1 MICSSITKKKINICP
16 VDFDRKI
23 AIKTS
28 QKTANNSPN
37 GETTI
42 TFTTVVEVWA
52 MVKTT
57 SGAEFF
63 DGVNIVN
70 NNNTDFYIRYNSAID
85 YTKQLFV
92 DYDGNLYL
100 INSIENID
108 KQDRIIKLRSTE
120 KGSNTIQ
127 ANYR

>member
-1 MICSSITKKKINICP
+1 MICQTISKKKTNIYTS
-16 VDFDRKI
+16 DFDKKI

-28 QKTANNSPN
+28 QKTADNSPN

-42 TFTTVVEVWA
+42 TFSTIVEVWA
-52 MVKTT
+52 MIKTK
-57 SGAEFF
+57 SGVDFF
-63 DGVNIVN
+63 DGVNIVK

-92 DYDGNLYL
+92 DYNSNLYL

-108 KQDRIIKLRSTE
+108 KQDKIIRLRSTE

>member
-1 MICSSITKKKINICP
+1 
-16 VDFDRKI
+16 
-23 AIKTS
+23 
-28 QKTANNSPN
+28 
-37 GETTI
+37 
-42 TFTTVVEVWA
+42 

-92 DYDGNLYL
+92 DYDSNLYL

>member
-1 MICSSITKKKINICP
+1 MICQTISKKKTNICTF
-16 VDFDRKI
+16 DFDKKI

-28 QKTANNSPN
+28 QKTADNSPN
-37 GETTI
+37 GETAI
-42 TFTTVVEVWA
+42 TFTTIIEVWA
-52 MVKTT
+52 MIKTK
-57 SGAEFF
+57 SGIEFF
-63 DGVNIVN
+63 DGVNIVK

-92 DYDGNLYL
+92 DYNGNLYL

-108 KQDRIIKLRSTE
+108 KQDKIIKLRSTE

>member
-1 MICSSITKKKINICP
+1 MICQTISKKKTNICIS
-16 VDFDRKI
+16 DFDKKI

-37 GETTI
+37 GETAI
-42 TFTTVVEVWA
+42 TFTTIVEVWA
-52 MVKTT
+52 MIKTK
-57 SGAEFF
+57 SGVDFF
-63 DGVNIVN
+63 DGVNIVK
-70 NNNTDFYIRYNSAID
+70 NNNTDFYIRYNSVID

-92 DYDGNLYL
+92 DYNSNLYL

-108 KQDRIIKLRSTE
+108 KQDKIIKLRSTE

>member
-1 MICSSITKKKINICP
+1 MICQTISKKKINIYTS
-16 VDFDRKI
+16 DFDKKI

-28 QKTANNSPN
+28 QKTADNSPN
-37 GETTI
+37 GETVI
-42 TFTTVVEVWA
+42 TFTTIVEVWA
-52 MVKTT
+52 MIKTK
-57 SGAEFF
+57 SGVDFF
-63 DGVNIVN
+63 DGVNIVK

-92 DYDGNLYL
+92 DYNSNLYL

-108 KQDRIIKLRSTE
+108 KQDKIIRLRSTE